1 MKFTKLHG
9 LGNDYIYIN
18 ALAEDLSGYDI
29 PTLSQVLSDRNFGI
43 GGDGIILVLPSDT
56 ADFRYRIFN
65 SDGSEAEMC
74 GNGMRAFAKYLYEHG
89 LTAKTDLEIETAAG
103 LIKPS
108 LTVEDGVVTL
118 IRVDM
123 GEPRLKRAEIPMAG
137 EPAEGSVI
145 NEPIE
150 ALGQTFNVTCV
161 SMGNPH
167 CVIFVDDADSFP
179 VREFGPALE
188 THPLFPRKTNVEF
201 ATVRGRTNID
211 MRVWERGAG
220 VTMACGTGACATAV
234 AASLNGLA
242 DREGVRVSLS
252 GGDLYID
259 WAANNHIFLTG
270 PAEEAFGGEVHPSL
284 LSRAR
289 A

>member
-18 ALAEDLSGYDI
+18 TLVEDLSAYDI
-29 PTLSQVLSDRNFGI
+29 PRLSQVLSDRNFGI
-43 GGDGIILVLPSDT
+43 GGDGIILVLPSET
-56 ADFRYRIFN
+56 RDFRYRIFN

-89 LTAKTDLEIETAAG
+89 LTTKTELEIETAAG

-123 GEPRLKRAEIPMAG
+123 GEPRLKRSEIPATGAPEDEAIIAQPLEILG
-137 EPAEGSVI
+137 E
-145 NEPIE
+145 
-150 ALGQTFNVTCV
+150 TFNITCV

-167 CVIFVDDADSFP
+167 CVIFVEDANSFP
-179 VREFGPALE
+179 VDKFGPVIE
-188 THPLFPRKTNVEF
+188 THELFPRKTNVEF
-201 ATVRGRTNID
+201 ATVRSPQHID

-220 VTMACGTGACATAV
+220 ITMACGTGACATAV
-234 AASLNGLA
+234 AANLNGLA
-242 DREGVRVSLS
+242 GRENVKVALA
-252 GGDLYID
+252 GGDLFID
-259 WAANNHIFLTG
+259 WASDNHIFLTG
-270 PAEEAFGGEVHPSL
+270 PAAEAFSGEVHPSL
-284 LSRAR
+284 LAL
-289 A
+289 AKK